1 MSECGDAHPET
12 LDTENLVLAGELDDS
27 VGVLSLLVVDAAPV
41 DGVGHN
47 ATVVNNVA
55 TAFAGTVF
63 QSQSGVE
70 AVHFAAVDVE
80 SHNDRN
86 CGVLKFVGVVM
97 QGKADTVGV
106 VGVVDI
112 GLEYGGL
119 EITPPCIVE
128 VHRLV
133 GQYPLATRS
142 EDKQSKSQRQKVG

>member
-41 DGVGHN
+41 DGVGHD
-47 ATVVNNVA
+47 ATVVNDIA
-55 TAFAGTVF
+55 TTFAGTVF

-70 AVHFAAVDVE
+70 TVHLVAVDVE

-86 CGVLKFVGVVM
+86 CGVLQFIGVVM
-97 QGKADTVGV
+97 QGKTDAIGV

-142 EDKQSKSQRQKVG
+142 DDEQSKSQRQKVG